1 MGVIMQS
8 QILGQDNLH
17 DHNLVRSGRQANVTV
32 LIGRLEHAL
41 RTDTTGESSFI
52 AQPSKLDTS

>member
-1 MGVIMQS
+1 MQS

-17 DHNLVRSGRQANVTV
+17 DHNFVRSGRQANVTV